1 MSVAEPRPRALKRAF
16 DLISATFGLLL
27 LSPLLLPIM
36 FLIWIYDFGS
46 PFYRAPRVGKSGR
59 QFPMTKFRSMVLDA
73 DKSGVDSTASSD
85 SRITPVGRFVR
96 RTKLDEIMQLWNVVW
111 GDMSLVGPRPNV
123 PSEVAL
129 NTKREME
136 LLSVRPGITDMSSIV
151 FADEGDILDEF
162 DDPDLAYHQYIRPWK
177 HRLGLLY
184 VENSSVILDIKLIL
198 LTLLQLGSRARALR
212 GVSNLVGR
220 LSSDEELARVCLRE
234 EPLRAAAPP
243 GAAHVVESRDQRVA
257 EL

>member
-1 MSVAEPRPRALKRAF
+1 MKRAF
-16 DLISATFGLLL
+16 DLVSAALGLIL

-59 QFPMTKFRSMVLDA
+59 HFLMTKFRSMVINA

-96 RTKLDEIMQLWNVVW
+96 RTKLDEIMQLWNVLW
-111 GDMSLVGPRPNV
+111 GEMSLVGPRPNV
-123 PSEVAL
+123 PAEVAL
-129 NTKREME
+129 NTKREMD
-136 LLSVRPGITDMSSIV
+136 LLTVRPGITDMSSIV
-151 FADEGDILDEF
+151 FADEGDILDKF
-162 DDPDLAYHQYIRPWK
+162 DDPDLAYHQYIRPYK

-184 VENSSVILDIKLIL
+184 IENASILLDIRLIL
-198 LTLLQLGSRARALR
+198 LTLVQLVSRERALH
-212 GVSNLVGR
+212 GVSRLVAR
-220 LSSDEELARVCLRE
+220 LGGDEELQRVCLRR
-234 EPLRAAAPP
+234 EPLQAAPP
-243 GAAHVVESRDQRVA
+243 PGASQIVETRERSVA

>member
-1 MSVAEPRPRALKRAF
+1 MKRAF
-16 DLISATFGLLL
+16 DFVSASLGLIL

-46 PFYRAPRVGKSGR
+46 PFYRALRVGKSGR
-59 QFPMTKFRSMVLDA
+59 HFPMTKFRSMVLNA

-111 GDMSLVGPRPNV
+111 GEMSLVGPRPNV

-129 NTKREME
+129 NTKREMD

-151 FADEGDILDEF
+151 FADEGDILDKF
-162 DDPDLAYHQYIRPWK
+162 DDPDLAYHQFIRPWK

-184 VENSSVILDIKLIL
+184 VENASILLDIRLIL
-198 LTLLQLGSRARALR
+198 LTLLQLLSRERALR

-220 LSSDEELARVCLRE
+220 LGADEELQRVCLRD

-243 GAAHVVESRDQRVA
+243 GALHVVESRKQRVA
-257 EL
+257 ES